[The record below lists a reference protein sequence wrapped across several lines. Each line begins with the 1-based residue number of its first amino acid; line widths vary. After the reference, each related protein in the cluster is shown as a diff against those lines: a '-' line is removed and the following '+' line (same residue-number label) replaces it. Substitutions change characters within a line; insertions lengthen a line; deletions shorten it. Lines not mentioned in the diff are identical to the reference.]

1 MCKKCAVICPSRAIS
16 FEDKKDIDG
25 VKRWQINSEACF
37 TLWST
42 FGTDCGRC
50 VSVCPY
56 SHPDNLLHN
65 FIRFG
70 IWNSKIFRWF
80 AVKMDD
86 AIYNKKPPTAE
97 LPDWMKIYP
106 EDD

>member
-1 MCKKCAVICPSRAIS
+1 M
-16 FEDKKDIDG
+16 FL
-25 VKRWQINSEACF
+25 
-37 TLWST
+37 TLWNT

-50 VSVCPY
+50 VAVCPY
-56 SHPDNLLHN
+56 SHPDNWFHN
-65 FIRFG
+65 IIRFG

-86 AIYNKKPPTAE
+86 AIYSRKPATAE

-106 EDD
+106 EDDKNISK